1 MKSLR
6 NSIFYSIAV
15 LVIFSCSKN
24 ESYDSIDSLT
34 AQKFEEIVNT
44 NKEAIILDVRTPD
57 EYSEGHI
64 SGALNID
71 YMDDAFEQEIANLNK
86 SKTYL
91 VYCKAGVRQD
101 KASIRMKELG
111 FEHIILLEG
120 GITSWQQNGMPLEN

>member
-1 MKSLR
+1 MKTQR
-6 NSIFYSIAV
+6 NSIFFIIA
-15 LVIFSCSKN
+15 LLAIFSCSKN
-24 ESYDSIDSLT
+24 QSSDSIDSLT

-44 NKEAIILDVRTPD
+44 NKDAIILDVRTPE

-64 SGALNID
+64 SGAVNID
-71 YMDDAFEQEIANLNK
+71 YMNEDFEQEIAKLNK

-101 KASIRMKELG
+101 KASTRMKELG
-111 FEHIILLEG
+111 FEHILLLDG